1 MGSLSPWHWAILAVV
16 VILLFGAKKLPDAA
30 RSLGKSMR
38 IFKSE
43 IREMQTENKAETS
56 ALGTNTATQSEA
68 PAANPTPVQSQR
80 VDAPTPSEQGHSEA
94 RPA

>member
-43 IREMQTENKAETS
+43 LREMQTENKAEAPSLETPS
-56 ALGTNTATQSEA
+56 NPPATPQ
-68 PAANPTPVQSQR
+68 PVQSQR
-80 VDAPTPSEQGHSEA
+80 VDAPTPSGQGHSEA

>member
-1 MGSLSPWHWAILAVV
+1 MVNGLQPWHVIILVAVIV
-16 VILLFGAKKLPDAA
+16 LLFGAKKLPDAA

-43 IREMQTENKAETS
+43 IRELQHEGKPE
-56 ALGTNTATQSEA
+56 E
-68 PAANPTPVQSQR
+68 PTPTKPNPVQSER
-80 VDAPTPSEQGHSEA
+80 VDAPAPDQNHTDA

>member
-43 IREMQTENKAETS
+43 LREMQTENKAETS
-56 ALGTNTATQSEA
+56 ALGTNTGTQSEA

-80 VDAPTPSEQGHSEA
+80 VDAPAPSEQGHSQA

>member
-1 MGSLSPWHWAILAVV
+1 MWTNALSGWHLLIAVAALVLIFGS
-16 VILLFGAKKLPDAA
+16 KKLPDAA

-43 IREMQTENKAETS
+43 IRELQHEVKADDPPKP
-56 ALGTNTATQSEA
+56 N
-68 PAANPTPVQSQR
+68 PVQSER
-80 VDAPTPSEQGHSEA
+80 VDTPAPDQNHTDA

>member
-1 MGSLSPWHWAILAVV
+1 M
-16 VILLFGAKKLPDAA
+16 FGAKKLPDAA

-43 IREMQTENKAETS
+43 IREMQTDNKAETPS
-56 ALGTNTATQSEA
+56 IETAAVA
-68 PAANPTPVQSQR
+68 PQPVQSPPA
-80 VDAPTPSEQGHSEA
+80 DSPAASEQGHTEA

>member
-1 MGSLSPWHWAILAVV
+1 MWTNGFGWPHLLILVAVLV
-16 VILLFGAKKLPDAA
+16 LLFGAKKLPDAA

-43 IREMQTENKAETS
+43 IKELNKDGNSDE
-56 ALGTNTATQSEA
+56 Q
-68 PAANPTPVQSQR
+68 PKVTPVQSER
-80 VDAPTPSEQGHSEA
+80 VETPAPEQNHTDA

>member
-43 IREMQTENKAETS
+43 LREMQSENKDAS
-56 ALGTNTATQSEA
+56 ALETNAATKSDTSV
-68 PAANPTPVQSQR
+68 ANPAPVQSQR
-80 VDAPTPSEQGHSEA
+80 VDAPAAGEQGHSEA